1 MSDKSQ
7 KLLKLALIA
16 GASTVGIIGVGLILK
31 YRKAI
36 FQKLWRRNSIFE
48 RVNLPRP
55 FAVEI
60 INNIKECQ
68 DVVARLRQ

>member
-7 KLLKLALIA
+7 KLLKFALIA
-16 GASTVGIIGVGLILK
+16 GAATVGIVGVGLILK

-36 FQKLWRRNSIFE
+36 LQKLRRRNIYEGF
-48 RVNLPRP
+48 NIPRP
-55 FAVEI
+55 FAVEV
-60 INNIKECQ
+60 INSIKECQ